1 MRRLLAR
8 TLLPIAG
15 LAFACGGD
23 EPTGP
28 TSNPEE
34 SLHPLAQEV
43 SPAAVTVSTAVD
55 QAGDV
60 GRYTSLAIGPN
71 GRRHITYYDNT
82 KENLKYASCASNC
95 ASASAWAKGFIDKA
109 EDAGRGSSLKIG
121 PDGRRYVTYGELKND
136 RLKFATCPQTST
148 CTVPADWV
156 KTTIDPDGLGS
167 FYSTL
172 ALNPDGG
179 KEVAYRGTSGGQVDL
194 RYAVCHSGCGQAA
207 NWFRVILDQTGLGF
221 GGTITSLT
229 IGGDGRRH
237 ITYFHG
243 ADEELRYATCA
254 SNCTNALMWQKSLID
269 GEGAGLHS
277 SFVLAGPFGLRHV
290 SYYNPR
296 TGDLKYARCG
306 LNCTAARNWKKVTVA
321 STGDIGLYPSLAV
334 EPNGRV
340 HLGFYGSS
348 GSALYYATCATN
360 CLTPSSWGKS
370 VLDGLFSAAGEHPS
384 LAVRDGVAE
393 ISYYD
398 DTNGNL
404 KYLRRT
410 P

>member
-1 MRRLLAR
+1 MKRAFC
-8 TLLPIAG
+8 LPMAV

-23 EPTGP
+23 EPAGP
-28 TSNPEE
+28 TSVSEE
-34 SLHPLAQEV
+34 TLRLLAEPV
-43 SPAAVTVSTAVD
+43 TPAAVVVSTAID

-60 GRYTSLAIGPN
+60 GRFTSLAIGPD

-82 KENLKYASCASNC
+82 KENLKYASCAGNC
-95 ASASAWAKGFIDKA
+95 TSARAWTRAFIDEA
-109 EDAGRGSSLKIG
+109 EDAGLGSSLKIG
-121 PDGRRYVTYGELKND
+121 PDGRRYVTYWELQTD
-136 RLKFATCPQTST
+136 GLRFATCPPTSS
-148 CTVPADWV
+148 CTAAADWV
-156 KTTIDPDGLGS
+156 KTTIDPGGPGS
-167 FYSTL
+167 VYTTL

-237 ITYFHG
+237 LTYFHG
-243 ADEELRYATCA
+243 GDEELRYATCA

-269 GEGAGLHS
+269 GDGAGLHS

-296 TGDLKYARCG
+296 TGDLTYARCG
-306 LNCTAARNWKKVTVA
+306 SNCTAARSWKKVTVA

-334 EPNGRV
+334 EPNLRV
-340 HLGFYGSS
+340 HLSFYGSS
-348 GSALYYATCATN
+348 GTALYYATCATN
-360 CLTPSSWGKS
+360 CFTASSWSKS
-370 VLDGLFSAAGEHPS
+370 VLDGLSAAVGEHPS
-384 LAVRDGVAE
+384 LAVRDGVVE

-398 DTNGNL
+398 HTNGDLRYL
-404 KYLRRT
+404 KRT